1 MKKVLIGAVAVFIGL
16 EILDGIIHG
25 GILMS
30 TYMSMQNVWR
40 PDMMQ
45 KMWVLHFV
53 KLATAFFMTYIFSK
67 GYEGKGIIEGV
78 RYGFYIGMN
87 VSSGF
92 AFGSYATFPIK
103 YQLAVQWF
111 CYSLIEYVILGVVLA
126 LVFGQKKDAPAK
138 A

>member
-1 MKKVLIGAVAVFIGL
+1 MKKVLIGAVAVFVAL

-30 TYMSMQNVWR
+30 TYMTMQNVWR

-78 RYGFYIGMN
+78 RYGFYIGMI

-103 YQLAVQWF
+103 YQLAIQWF
-111 CYSLIEYVILGVVLA
+111 CYSLVEYVILGVVLA

-138 A
+138 V